1 MTSRNLSLFCCAS
14 TPERQ
19 MAFRG
24 MSKWHRC
31 VGYRKQNRNAQNYTQ
46 RHIISL
52 KILRIQMPTK
62 IHYFQLIEKNYNSTP
77 KWQDV

>member
-46 RHIISL
+46 RDIISL

-62 IHYFQLIEKNYNSTP
+62 IHYFPLIEKKLQFYA
-77 KWQDV
+77 